1 MKNFAAYLLLIL
13 FSITPVSAQ
22 NAQQARTMLDKI
34 AKTIGRSG
42 GASASFT
49 MSNGSGNVSG
59 TIYIKGKKFHARTS
73 EAIVWYNGKTQWT
86 YMKKNEEVNVSNP
99 TQAQQQLMNPYTFIN
114 IYKSGYNL
122 SMKTKGNNQEIH
134 LVARDKKRGIPELYI
149 TANKKT
155 CIPTVVK
162 MKHNQKW
169 TTITIR
175 NFSAKN
181 VSDNVFTFK
190 AKDYPSAE
198 IIDLR

>member
-1 MKNFAAYLLLIL
+1 
-13 FSITPVSAQ
+13 
-22 NAQQARTMLDKI
+22 
-34 AKTIGRSG
+34 
-42 GASASFT
+42 
-49 MSNGSGNVSG
+49 
-59 TIYIKGKKFHARTS
+59 
-73 EAIVWYNGKTQWT
+73 
-86 YMKKNEEVNVSNP
+86 MKKNDEVNVSNP

-122 SMKTKGNNQEIH
+122 SMKAKGNNQEIH
-134 LVARDKKRGIPELYI
+134 LVARDKKHGIPELYI

>member
-13 FSITPVSAQ
+13 FSIAPVSAQ

-86 YMKKNEEVNVSNP
+86 YMKKNDEVNVSNP

-134 LVARDKKRGIPELYI
+134 LVARDKK
-149 TANKKT
+149 
-155 CIPTVVK
+155 
-162 MKHNQKW
+162 KHNQKW